1 MNQRNGMRIGAWGI
15 PLGMLAILF
24 GGASGA
30 VALGLGILVA
40 QLGWNLQ
47 PERWSLWAHR
57 LLQISIIGLGAGI
70 DLPLVAQAGMD
81 GFGITFVSIA
91 LILVFGGWLA
101 HWLRVPKEAGLLICV
116 GTAICGGSA
125 IAAVA
130 GVLRPRSQHTATALA
145 VVFALNAVALL
156 LFPLVGNYLN
166 LSESMF
172 GWWAALAIHDT
183 SSVVGAGLAY
193 GPDALL
199 IATTVKLARSLWIIP
214 VACLASYYHQAERR
228 NVPQGQVVET
238 KARFPLPWFILGF
251 IGMAGLVWL
260 LPALQPLGAELFHW
274 SQRAL
279 TVALFLI
286 GVGMVPA
293 MLKQVGWRPLAL
305 GVSLWIPTA
314 ALSLLA
320 LKFWMRA

>member
-1 MNQRNGMRIGAWGI
+1 VR
-15 PLGMLAILF
+15 
-24 GGASGA
+24 
-30 VALGLGILVA
+30 
-40 QLGWNLQ
+40 
-47 PERWSLWAHR
+47 H
-57 LLQISIIGLGAGI
+57 
-70 DLPLVAQAGMD
+70 
-81 GFGITFVSIA
+81 
-91 LILVFGGWLA
+91 
-101 HWLRVPKEAGLLICV
+101 
-116 GTAICGGSA
+116 
-125 IAAVA
+125 
-130 GVLRPRSQHTATALA
+130 
-145 VVFALNAVALL
+145 
-156 LFPLVGNYLN
+156 
-166 LSESMF
+166 
-172 GWWAALAIHDT
+172 
-183 SSVVGAGLAY
+183 GLAY

-228 NVPQGQVVET
+228 NAPQGQVVET

-251 IGMAGLVWL
+251 VGLAGLVWL

-320 LKFWMRA
+320 LKFWMRVS